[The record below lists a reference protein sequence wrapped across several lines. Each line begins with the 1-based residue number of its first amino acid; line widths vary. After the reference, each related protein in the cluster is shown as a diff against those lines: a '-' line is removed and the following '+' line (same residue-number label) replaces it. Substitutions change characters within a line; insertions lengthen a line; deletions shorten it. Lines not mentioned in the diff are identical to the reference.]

1 MLRRK
6 QKTPRPTREEAPNRE
21 EEEEKTSETNSMDGY
36 RMGNTTHHGQNK
48 H

>member
-6 QKTPRPTREEAPNRE
+6 QKTPRPARKEAPIGE
-21 EEEEKTSETNSMDGY
+21 EEKEKTSETNSIDGY
-36 RMGNTTHHGQNK
+36 RMGNTTHHGQDK